1 METKDMFSEEFTVS
15 KLVEKINDLLSR
27 YEDMKSQNSTLRQE
41 VMTLKA
47 QNEAKDAE
55 ILKLQDELT
64 SKNIESDEILGR
76 IEEVL
81 RK

>member
-1 METKDMFSEEFTVS
+1 MFSEEITVS

-27 YEDMKSQNSTLRQE
+27 FENLKAQNDTLRQE

-47 QNEAKDAE
+47 QNEAKD
-55 ILKLQDELT
+55 IQIIKLQDELRD
-64 SKNIESDEILGR
+64 KNIESQDILGK

-81 RK
+81 KR

>member
-1 METKDMFSEEFTVS
+1 MFSEDVTVN

-27 YEDMKSQNSTLRQE
+27 FENLKLQNDSLRQE

-47 QNEAKDAE
+47 QNEAKD
-55 ILKLQDELT
+55 IQITKLQDELRD
-64 SKNIESDEILGR
+64 KNIESEDILGK

-81 RK
+81 KR